1 MKLLTQIILIL
12 WVLCASVYAQPLF
25 QGVGE
30 QEDWMGT
37 YFQGRKMG
45 FTRLLT
51 RWTPETI
58 EMDSKVFFQIRSE
71 SIDQSTTISQ
81 KTRLS
86 SDFKLL
92 GFSLLQEIT
101 GHRQQVEGRMDGNR
115 LTYRVKSRGF
125 DKEKSIEFPPGTLPS
140 STFLLNLMVN
150 GLEVGQKG
158 TLPLFLEPFQMLVDL
173 DYEVLRRESLEYA
186 GKPVET
192 FVIQQKFSGIETT
205 LWVAGDGSVI
215 KETTNQGF
223 ESFKEPAEVA
233 QKLDE
238 PLTVSSMM
246 TMSLVKPSQPI
257 ERSNLKREIIYHLK
271 PLRSPD
277 LVPQDHRQKVV
288 KTEALPNGF
297 YRVTLKVKTEPETIT
312 GLSSE
317 PKKSVQD
324 AKYLEESAE
333 VQSRHPMIRALARE
347 LAGDTLNAWKVAR
360 DINRW
365 VYLNLA
371 KEMVDTVTALDA
383 LHERRGECQSH
394 TYLFT
399 ALARAAKI
407 PTRIVNGLV
416 YSKEYE
422 GFLYH
427 AWPEVY
433 VGEWRALDPTFG
445 QDLVDATHIKLTEG
459 TQEGVFAL
467 MEFVGKVEID
477 WSPPTRHRAT
487 PGDYFLLTP
496 RRVGEGTPLLLIN
509 Q

>member
-1 MKLLTQIILIL
+1 MKLLAQIILVS
-12 WVLCASVYAQPLF
+12 WVFYGSVYAQPLF
-25 QGVGE
+25 YGVGE

-45 FTRLLT
+45 FTRVQT
-51 RWTPETI
+51 RWTPEVI
-58 EMDSKVFFQIRSE
+58 EVDSTVFFQIRSE
-71 SIDQSTTISQ
+71 SVDQSTTIKQ

-101 GHRQQVEGRMDGNR
+101 GHRQQIEGRMEGNR
-115 LTYRVKSRGF
+115 LSYRVRSRGY
-125 DKEKSIEFPPGTLPS
+125 DKEKSMDLPPDALPS

-158 TLPLFLEPFQMLVDL
+158 TLPLFLESFQMLVDL
-173 DYEVLRRESLEYA
+173 DYEVLRQENLEYE
-186 GKPVET
+186 GKSVET
-192 FVIQQKFSGIETT
+192 FAIKHRFGGIETIM
-205 LWVAGDGSVI
+205 WVAEDGSVI

-223 ESFKEPAEVA
+223 ESFKESAEVA

-238 PLTVSSMM
+238 PLTVSSLI
-246 TMSLVKPSQPI
+246 TMSLVKPKQPI
-257 ERSNLKREIIYHLK
+257 NLSDRVREIIFHLE

-277 LVPQDHRQKVV
+277 LILQDHRQQVL

-297 YRVTLKVKTEPETIT
+297 YRITLKVKTEPETVT
-312 GLSSE
+312 SFSNW
-317 PKKSVQD
+317 PTKPSQD

-333 VQSRHPMIRALARE
+333 VQSQHPKIRALAQE
-347 LAGDTLNAWKVAR
+347 LVGDTRNDWKVAQ

-365 VYLNLA
+365 VYLNL
-371 KEMVDTVTALDA
+371 KKVLVDTVTALDA
-383 LHERRGECQSH
+383 LRERRGECQSH

-399 ALARAAKI
+399 ALARAVGI

-416 YSKEYE
+416 YSKEYA

-445 QDLVDATHIKLTEG
+445 QHVVDATHIKLTEG
-459 TQEGVFAL
+459 SKKGPFGL

-477 WSPPTRHRAT
+477 WSTMRT
-487 PGDYFLLTP
+487 PCMFA
-496 RRVGEGTPLLLIN
+496 RR
-509 Q
+509 

>member
-1 MKLLTQIILIL
+1 MKLLAQTILFL
-12 WVLCASVYAQPLF
+12 WVFCGSVYAQPLF

-30 QEDWMGT
+30 QEDWMGA

-45 FTRLLT
+45 FTRVQT
-51 RWTPETI
+51 RWTPEAI
-58 EMDSKVFFQIRSE
+58 EVDSTVFFQIRSE
-71 SIDQSTTISQ
+71 SVDQSTTIKQ

-115 LTYRVKSRGF
+115 LNYRVRSRGF
-125 DKEKSIEFPPGTLPS
+125 DKEKSMDLPPDALPS
-140 STFLLNLMVN
+140 STFLINLMVN

-158 TLPLFLEPFQMLVDL
+158 TLPLFLESFQMMVDL
-173 DYEVLRRESLEYA
+173 EYEVLHRESLEYE
-186 GKPVET
+186 GKPVKT
-192 FVIQQKFSGIETT
+192 FAIKQRFGGIETT
-205 LWVAGDGSVI
+205 MWVAEDGSVI

-223 ESFKEPAEVA
+223 ESFKESAEVA

-238 PLTVSSMM
+238 PLTVSSLI

-257 ERSNLKREIIYHLK
+257 DRPGRVREIIFHLK

-277 LVPQDHRQKVV
+277 LVPQDHRQKILT
-288 KTEALPNGF
+288 TEAMPNGF
-297 YRVTLKVKTEPETIT
+297 YRTTLAVKTEPEMIAAP
-312 GLSSE
+312 SSW
-317 PKKSVQD
+317 PKQSSQD
-324 AKYLEESAE
+324 PKYLEESAE

-347 LAGDTLNAWKVAR
+347 LVGDTQNDWQVAQ

-365 VYLNLA
+365 VHINLE
-371 KEMVDTVTALDA
+371 KELVDTVTALDA

-399 ALARAAKI
+399 ALARAAGI

-416 YSKEYE
+416 YSQEYA

-445 QDLVDATHIKLTEG
+445 QSAVDATHIKLTEG
-459 TQEGVFAL
+459 TKEGPFGL

-477 WSPPTRHRAT
+477 WSTTRRGA
-487 PGDYFLLTP
+487 
-496 RRVGEGTPLLLIN
+496 N
-509 Q
+509 

>member
-1 MKLLTQIILIL
+1 MITPLFEYGNLTNMKLLAQSIFFL
-12 WVLCASVYAQPLF
+12 WMFCGSVYAQPLF

-45 FTRLLT
+45 FTRVQT
-51 RWTPETI
+51 RWTPEAI
-58 EMDSKVFFQIRSE
+58 EVDSTVFFQIRSE
-71 SIDQSTTISQ
+71 SVDQSTTIKQ

-101 GHRQQVEGRMDGNR
+101 GHRQQIEGRMEGNR

-125 DKEKSIEFPPGTLPS
+125 DKEKSMDLPPDALPS

-158 TLPLFLEPFQMLVDL
+158 TLPLFLESFQMLVDL
-173 DYEVLRRESLEYA
+173 EYEVLRRESLEYE
-186 GKPVET
+186 GKSVET
-192 FVIQQKFSGIETT
+192 FAIKQRFGGIETT
-205 LWVAGDGSVI
+205 MWVADDGSVI

-223 ESFKEPAEVA
+223 ESFKESAEVA
-233 QKLDE
+233 QKLEE
-238 PLTVSSMM
+238 PLTVSSLI
-246 TMSLVKPSQPI
+246 TMSLVKPSKPI
-257 ERSNLKREIIYHLK
+257 ERPGRVREIIFHLK
-271 PLRSPD
+271 PLRSSD
-277 LVPQDHRQKVV
+277 LVPQDHRQKILT
-288 KTEALPNGF
+288 TETLPNGF
-297 YRVTLKVKTEPETIT
+297 YRTTLAVKTEPEMIS
-312 GLSSE
+312 GSSSW
-317 PKKSVQD
+317 PKESSLD
-324 AKYLEESAE
+324 PKYLEDSAE

-347 LAGDTLNAWKVAR
+347 LAGETQNVWQVAL

-365 VYLNLA
+365 VHINLE
-371 KEMVDTVTALDA
+371 KELVDTVTALDA

-399 ALARAAKI
+399 ALARAAGI

-416 YSKEYE
+416 YSKEYA
-422 GFLYH
+422 GVLYH

-445 QDLVDATHIKLTEG
+445 QSVVDATHIKLTEG
-459 TQEGVFAL
+459 TKDGPFGL

-477 WSPPTRHRAT
+477 WTTRRGAH
-487 PGDYFLLTP
+487 
-496 RRVGEGTPLLLIN
+496 
-509 Q
+509 

>member
-1 MKLLTQIILIL
+1 MKLLAQTIFFL
-12 WVLCASVYAQPLF
+12 WVLCGSVYAQPLF

-37 YFQGRKMG
+37 YFKGRKMG
-45 FTRLLT
+45 FTRVQI
-51 RWTPETI
+51 RWTPEAIEVGSTI
-58 EMDSKVFFQIRSE
+58 FFQIRSE
-71 SIDQSTTISQ
+71 SMDQSTTIKQ

-86 SDFKLL
+86 SDFKFL

-115 LTYRVKSRGF
+115 LNYRVRSRGF
-125 DKEKSIEFPPGTLPS
+125 DKEKSMDLPPDALPS
-140 STFLLNLMVN
+140 STFLFNLMVN

-158 TLPLFLEPFQMLVDL
+158 TLPLFLESFQMMVDL
-173 DYEVLRRESLEYA
+173 EYEVLRLESIEYE
-186 GKPVET
+186 GKTIKT
-192 FVIQQKFSGIETT
+192 FAIKQRFGGIETT
-205 LWVAGDGSVI
+205 IWVAEDGSVI

-238 PLTVSSMM
+238 PLTVSSLI

-257 ERSNLKREIIYHLK
+257 ERPGRVREIIFHLNS
-271 PLRSPD
+271 LRSSD
-277 LVPQDHRQKVV
+277 LVPQDHRQNILT
-288 KTEALPNGF
+288 TETLPNGF
-297 YRVTLKVKTEPETIT
+297 YRTTLAVKTEPEMVTAP
-312 GLSSE
+312 SSW
-317 PKKSVQD
+317 PKKSLQD
-324 AKYLEESAE
+324 PKYLEESAE
-333 VQSRHPMIRALARE
+333 VQSRHPMIRALSRE
-347 LAGDTLNAWKVAR
+347 LVGDTQNDWKVAQ

-365 VYLNLA
+365 VHNNLE
-371 KEMVDTVTALDA
+371 KELVDMVTALDA

-399 ALARAAKI
+399 ALARAAGI

-416 YSKEYE
+416 YSKEYA

-445 QDLVDATHIKLTEG
+445 QSVVDATHIKLTEG
-459 TQEGVFAL
+459 TKEGSFGL

-477 WSPPTRHRAT
+477 WTTRRGA
-487 PGDYFLLTP
+487 
-496 RRVGEGTPLLLIN
+496 N
-509 Q
+509 

>member
-1 MKLLTQIILIL
+1 MITPLFEYGNLTNMKLLVQSILFL
-12 WVLCASVYAQPLF
+12 WMFCGSVYAHPLF

-45 FTRLLT
+45 FTRVQT

-58 EMDSKVFFQIRSE
+58 EVDSTVFFQIRSE
-71 SIDQSTTISQ
+71 SVDQSTTIKQ

-101 GHRQQVEGRMDGNR
+101 GHRQQVEGRMEGNR
-115 LTYRVKSRGF
+115 LTYRVRSRGF
-125 DKEKSIEFPPGTLPS
+125 DKEKTMDLPPDVLPS

-158 TLPLFLEPFQMLVDL
+158 TLPLFLESFQMLVDL
-173 DYEVLRRESLEYA
+173 EYEVLRRENLEYG
-186 GKPVET
+186 GKSVET
-192 FVIQQKFSGIETT
+192 FAIKQRFGGIETT
-205 LWVAGDGSVI
+205 MWVAEDGSVI

-223 ESFKEPAEVA
+223 ESFKESAEVA

-238 PLTVSSMM
+238 PLTVSSLI
-246 TMSLVKPSQPI
+246 TMSLVKPSKPI
-257 ERSNLKREIIYHLK
+257 ERPGRVREIIFHLK
-271 PLRSPD
+271 PLRSSD
-277 LVPQDHRQKVV
+277 LVPQDHRQKILT
-288 KTEALPNGF
+288 TETLANGF
-297 YRVTLKVKTEPETIT
+297 YRTTLAVKTEPEMIT
-312 GLSSE
+312 GSSNW
-317 PKKSVQD
+317 PKESSLD
-324 AKYLEESAE
+324 PKYLEDSAE

-347 LAGDTLNAWKVAR
+347 LAGETQNVWQVAL

-365 VYLNLA
+365 VHINLE
-371 KEMVDTVTALDA
+371 KELVDTVTALDA

-399 ALARAAKI
+399 ALARAVGI

-416 YSKEYE
+416 YSKEYA

-445 QDLVDATHIKLTEG
+445 QSVVDATHIKLTEG
-459 TQEGVFAL
+459 TKDGPFGL

-477 WSPPTRHRAT
+477 WTTRRGAH
-487 PGDYFLLTP
+487 
-496 RRVGEGTPLLLIN
+496 
-509 Q
+509 